1 MVFLTHL
8 AEVLRQNAQNFITRA
23 ETEKLIAR
31 VRESQPALV
40 DELFP
45 KTLVV
50 RRSAARIAEP
60 GPRARA
66 DPQRR
71 SHPRSAGRPS
81 AARLKDADLLTE
93 HVRER
98 LGSVICQQITD
109 GRAEMQVL
117 TFDSGVEQTISGAI
131 RTIDEKAALVLDPRV
146 AEQVL
151 RKLSEETD
159 RMARTNVRPGVVV
172 PADRCGGTCAG
183 SPSGWCRS
191 LSVLSLNEVPGPCQP
206 ARLRR
211 GEGMTAPV
219 GTLVASGSIVRADGS
234 PSRGRQGASAFEHL
248 SIGQNLKLQVLRQLE
263 QHRYEVAFG
272 GRKHVVE
279 SRVPLSAGTQI
290 EAQVEGKGDK
300 LELRYLNAGPRFE
313 LPADA
318 SDASATAEGAAADA
332 TVPPW
337 LNALAEQYR
346 VSLDAQAKATIA
358 QQALK
363 AANPELMTRGGL
375 FLQKLSQKVSPEN
388 LESLYR
394 VLSSVVG
401 SPGAGSL
408 TTNLSPI
415 DLEDLPDTEDFA
427 TSLADAL
434 DSQVAEQAG
443 AGVSG
448 VDGRC
453 ESRRRPRRRCAPRV
467 APAQPAGRGQ
477 RGLAIRHVAIA
488 GRRSVDR
495 ARPGDVPRTRATRQP
510 RFAQTPGDVAR
521 HYPFRPRSRGSPRGG

>member
-1 MVFLTHL
+1 
-8 AEVLRQNAQNFITRA
+8 
-23 ETEKLIAR
+23 
-31 VRESQPALV
+31 
-40 DELFP
+40 
-45 KTLVV
+45 
-50 RRSAARIAEP
+50 
-60 GPRARA
+60 
-66 DPQRR
+66 
-71 SHPRSAGRPS
+71 
-81 AARLKDADLLTE
+81 
-93 HVRER
+93 
-98 LGSVICQQITD
+98 
-109 GRAEMQVL
+109 
-117 TFDSGVEQTISGAI
+117 
-131 RTIDEKAALVLDPRV
+131 
-146 AEQVL
+146 
-151 RKLSEETD
+151 
-159 RMARTNVRPGVVV
+159 
-172 PADRCGGTCAG
+172 
-183 SPSGWCRS
+183 
-191 LSVLSLNEVPGPCQP
+191 
-206 ARLRR
+206 
-211 GEGMTAPV
+211 MTAPV

-318 SDASATAEGAAADA
+318 SDASAAAEGAAADA

-448 VDGRC
+448 VDGGANPNDGR
-453 ESRRRPRRRCAPRV
+453 EDDARRALRLLNLQDEGSVAWRYGTLPLLVGGQLIELDLVMFREREQHASRGSLKRLVMSLDTTHFGRVHVEARAVDSRLIVKLSAASADAVEVLSSYGKDVRAAIEQLGWAVDDVRYEIEAPH
-467 APAQPAGRGQ
+467 ASAAQAVVEHVLSAG
-477 RGLAIRHVAIA
+477 
-488 GRRSVDR
+488 SVDR
-495 ARPGDVPRTRATRQP
+495 EV
-510 RFAQTPGDVAR
+510 
-521 HYPFRPRSRGSPRGG
+521 